1 MKKALRTIEQNI
13 LINALA
19 EGKTW
24 AEAKKALPR
33 GIDLRAI
40 DGWEKPL
47 TEAAK
52 AKRATVAKV
61 EEAAKFKPEDVVAMQ
76 GEREALRQK
85 VSAQADTINEMK
97 AEVEKLRATVAKLE
111 KK

>member
-24 AEAKKALPR
+24 AEAKKLLPR

-40 DGWEKPL
+40 DGWQKPL
-47 TEAAK
+47 EEAAK
-52 AKRATVAKV
+52 AKRVQVTKV
-61 EEAAKFKPEDVVAMQ
+61 EEAAKFKPEDVVAMAN
-76 GEREALRQK
+76 EKEALRQK
-85 VSAQADTINEMK
+85 VSSQADTINEMK
-97 AEVEKLRATVAKLE
+97 AEVEKLKAEVTKLT